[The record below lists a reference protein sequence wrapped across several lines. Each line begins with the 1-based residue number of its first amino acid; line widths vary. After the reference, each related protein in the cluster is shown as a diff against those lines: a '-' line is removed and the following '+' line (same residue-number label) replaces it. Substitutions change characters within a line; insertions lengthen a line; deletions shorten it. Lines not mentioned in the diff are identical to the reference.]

1 MYKLLR
7 NILFLFDA
15 EQVHY
20 FSMNLLKFVCKVSV
34 LKKII
39 THQYT
44 PPDSPVNVFGLIFKN
59 PVGLGAGFDKNAR
72 YLSELEALGFGFVE
86 IGTVTPLPQKGNDKP
101 RLFRLPKHKALINR
115 MGFNNDGAKIIAER
129 LNLWKEKR
137 SQSSIINSQLK
148 NSNPQLV
155 THNSQLIVGGNI
167 GKNKQTPNEDAWKD
181 YEICFMELFDW
192 VDYFVVNVSSPNTPG
207 LRELQQK
214 DSLRLILTHLQ
225 SLNRSK
231 ILRRSLYMQWCE
243 DN

>member
-115 MGFNNDGAKIIAER
+115 MGFNNDGAKVVAKR
-129 LNLWKEKR
+129 LKEWKEK
-137 SQSSIINSQLK
+137 QL
-148 NSNPQLV
+148 
-155 THNSQLIVGGNI
+155 
-167 GKNKQTPNEDAWKD
+167 A
-181 YEICFMELFDW
+181 M
-192 VDYFVVNVSSPNTPG
+192 VNG
-207 LRELQQK
+207 Q
-214 DSLRLILTHLQ
+214 
-225 SLNRSK
+225 
-231 ILRRSLYMQWCE
+231 
-243 DN
+243 